1 MRFARNIAIPLYWIV
16 TLTLLAVAVAMCAW
30 YAPVE
35 ATMGPVQKIL
45 YLHLPVA
52 LNTFVAAGIVFIA
65 SIGFIW
71 SREPIWDDL
80 AQAAARVAV
89 LFSLVV
95 LLTGMIW
102 ARSAWGQWWTW
113 SPRLTFSLVLWLLYT
128 AYLLIRPRIES
139 PQRRALVCAVYGV
152 IAFMDVP
159 LVYLSVKLLPDIHPA
174 SVELEPRMRDT
185 LLVWSAAITLLCAGL
200 IWARYVLARTETLQR
215 LGITEPP
222 SDGAR
227 FFSRRVRA

>member
-1 MRFARNIAIPLYWIV
+1 MQNLRTMASPAFWTATMLI
-16 TLTLLAVAVAMCAW
+16 LAVATAMGVW

-35 ATMGPVQKIL
+35 TTMGPVQKIL

-52 LNTFVAAGIVFIA
+52 LNTFVAAGLVFLA
-65 SIGFIW
+65 SIGYIW
-71 SREPIWDDL
+71 TRESAWDNL
-80 AQAAARVAV
+80 AQAAARVTV

-139 PQRRALVCAVYGV
+139 PQRRAVVCAIYGIV
-152 IAFMDVP
+152 AFMDVP

-185 LLVWSAAITLLCAGL
+185 LLVWSIAITMICAGL
-200 IWARYVLARTETLQR
+200 IWARYELARRGLDGPMDGSGNTER
-215 LGITEPP
+215 H
-222 SDGAR
+222 S
-227 FFSRRVRA
+227 FFRRVRA